1 MEIGKAPV
9 EADYTTFASWKQARN
24 AWDSQRRELQRS
36 EANVSSKARCG
47 SSSSGIG
54 SRRGGKAVV
63 WIRGSTAGN
72 QHERVPWALQ
82 TTTWA
87 TSAHAAIQEAWPP
100 VQAATGSC
108 RARRKR
114 LLQVEVWVA
123 YGTALTY
130 SLARRHAVSV
140 GSLRAQLACIR
151 IRGFR

>member
-24 AWDSQRRELQRS
+24 AWDSQRRALQRS
-36 EANVSSKARCG
+36 EANRQKQDAAALHR
-47 SSSSGIG
+47 I
-54 SRRGGKAVV
+54 SRRQGSGMDQRQHDWQSTRAGTMGF
-63 WIRGSTAGN
+63 INHHLRHLCARSHTRG
-72 QHERVPWALQ
+72 L
-82 TTTWA
+82 
-87 TSAHAAIQEAWPP
+87 AARASSHC
-100 VQAATGSC
+100 GSC

-123 YGTALTY
+123 YGAALTY